1 MGMIKTLLKKIVYI
15 ASEESADLFHIRR
28 LPRVIQMPITG
39 KCNSRCVT
47 CNVWRHKDGID
58 MSPEKLCDVLRDP
71 FFLKVHAVGIN
82 GGELTLHNDVEG
94 IFRAVLTLPRIKN
107 ISVISN
113 GLITKRLKEILSVAK
128 QLCEERG
135 VLLTLTLSIDGVGE
149 VDDQVRGVAKA
160 YERTLRT
167 LTELAAEK
175 EKYCDS
181 ILVGCTISRYNVEFL
196 PQMEQLGKEL
206 NIPIEFHLAV
216 PNKRIHTFDD
226 SDRYNV
232 LSDEHSRL
240 LAAEFF
246 YKKME
251 ERKQSGYD
259 MMRYFMQYDYLM
271 SKGTRRLA
279 LCSYRYKDITIDEH
293 MNLYLCATASD
304 CIGNLTKNTVQDL
317 RQSGNFRKIE
327 QNTFV
332 HCNQCVHYCWQPSF
346 HALWLFFVFKIKKVG
361 HLFPFKIRLLW
372 IR

>member
-1 MGMIKTLLKKIVYI
+1 MIKTLLKKIIYI
-15 ASEESADLFHIRR
+15 SCENFLDFFHVRR
-28 LPRVIQMPITG
+28 LPRVIQLPITG

-47 CNVWRHKDGID
+47 CNVWKHKDGID
-58 MSPEKLCDVLRDP
+58 MSAEKLREVLRDP
-71 FFLKVHAVGIN
+71 FFSKVHGIGIN
-82 GGELTLHNDVEG
+82 GGELTLHSEVEG
-94 IFRAVLTLPRIKN
+94 IFRAVLELPNIAD

-113 GLITKRLKEILSVAK
+113 GLITKRLKEILFVAK
-128 QLCEERG
+128 RLCEERG
-135 VLLTLTLSIDGVGE
+135 VLLTLTLSIDGVGD
-149 VDDQVRGVAKA
+149 VDDQVRGVGNA

-167 LTELAAEK
+167 LKEVVAEK

-181 ILVGCTISRYNVEFL
+181 ILIGCTISQYNVDYL

-226 SDRYNV
+226 SERYDV
-232 LSDEHSRL
+232 LANEHSRL

-251 ERKQSGYD
+251 ERRQSGYD

-279 LCSYRYKDITIDEH
+279 LCSYRYRDITIDEH

-304 CIGNLTKNTVQDL
+304 CIGNLTNSTVREL
-317 RQSGNFRKIE
+317 RHKGIFRKIE
-327 QNTFV
+327 QSTFE
-332 HCNQCVHYCWQPSF
+332 HCNHCVHYCWQPTF
-346 HALWLFFVFKIKKVG
+346 RALWLFFMFKIKKVG
-361 HLFPFKIRLLW
+361 YLLPFKIRLLW
-372 IR
+372 TR

>member
-1 MGMIKTLLKKIVYI
+1 MVLTLFKKIVYV
-15 ASEESADLFHIRR
+15 ACEECLNFFHIRR
-28 LPRVIQMPITG
+28 LPHVIQLPITG

-47 CNVWRHKDGID
+47 CNVWKHKDGID
-58 MSPEKLCDVLRDP
+58 MSAEKLREVLHDP
-71 FFLKVHAVGIN
+71 FFSKVHGIGIN

-94 IFRAVLTLPRIKN
+94 IFRAVLTLPHLTD

-113 GLITKRLKEILSVAK
+113 GLITRRLTEILSVAK
-128 QLCEERG
+128 RLCKERG
-135 VLLTLTLSIDGVGE
+135 VRLTLTLSIDGVGE

-167 LTELAAEK
+167 LKELLAEK

-181 ILVGCTISRYNVEFL
+181 MLIGCTISRYNVDYL

-206 NIPIEFHLAV
+206 NLPIEFHLAV

-226 SDRYNV
+226 SARYNV
-232 LSDEHSRL
+232 LADEHSRL
-240 LAAEFF
+240 LAVEFF

-259 MMRYFMQYDYLM
+259 MMRYFMQYDYLL

-279 LCSYRYKDITIDEH
+279 LCSYRYKDVTIDEH

-304 CIGNLTKNTVQDL
+304 CLGNLTESTVREL
-317 RQSGNFRKIE
+317 RQNGNFRKIE
-327 QNTFV
+327 QSTFM

-346 HALWLFFVFKIKKVG
+346 RALWLFFVFKIKKVG
-361 HLFPFKIRLLW
+361 RLLPFKIRLLW